1 MSRNIYYGG
10 SVFFFLLFLALTFD
24 TIGELPNLD
33 NREALTEQVVLGKK
47 VWENNDCIGCHT
59 LMGEGAYFA
68 PELGNVYQRFGNSTE
83 AIIGFIKSRP
93 VDGIPGRRSM
103 PQFNLSDEELEAVA
117 AFLKYAEEIIMKYSS
132 QAVAKPYFIA
142 AIGLFVGQILFGV
155 ILGLQYVIGD
165 FLFPEIPFNVARM
178 VHTNLLIIWLLF
190 GFMGAAYFLVPEEAE
205 RELHSP
211 LLALVLFWVFLA
223 AGVLTILGYLLVP
236 YAQLA
241 ELTMNELWPTMGREF
256 LEQPTITKIG
266 IVVVVLGFIYNIGV
280 TVLAGRKTVVNLV
293 LLTGLVGLAV
303 FFLFAFYVPD
313 NLVLDK
319 FFWWWVIHLW
329 VEGVWEL
336 IMASILAFV
345 LIKVTGVDREVI
357 EKWMY
362 VIVAMALISGII
374 GTGHH
379 FFWIGTPEYWQWW
392 GSIFGALEPIPFF
405 VMTVFAFNMVNR
417 RRREH
422 PNKAAVL
429 WALGTAVMAF
439 LGAGVWGFL
448 HTLAPVNYYTH
459 GTQITAAHG
468 HMAFYGAYVMIVLT
482 IISYAMPIL
491 RGKEAADPRAQ
502 VLEMWSFWLMTVG
515 MVFITLFLT
524 AAGVLQVWLQRYNEN
539 PEPFMVVQEKVEI
552 FYWMR
557 EIAGVVFLIGLILY
571 VISFFVKGGEREMA
585 SNAVADT
592 A

>member
-1 MSRNIYYGG
+1 
-10 SVFFFLLFLALTFD
+10 
-24 TIGELPNLD
+24 
-33 NREALTEQVVLGKK
+33 
-47 VWENNDCIGCHT
+47 
-59 LMGEGAYFA
+59 
-68 PELGNVYQRFGNSTE
+68 
-83 AIIGFIKSRP
+83 
-93 VDGIPGRRSM
+93 
-103 PQFNLSDEELEAVA
+103 
-117 AFLKYAEEIIMKYSS
+117 MKYSS
-132 QAVAKPYFIA
+132 QAVAKLYFIA

-178 VHTNLLIIWLLF
+178 VHTNLLIVWLLF
-190 GFMGAAYFLVPEEAE
+190 GFMGAAYYLVPEEAE

-211 LLALVLFWVFLA
+211 LLAKVLFWIFLV
-223 AGVLTILGYLLVP
+223 AGALTILGYLLVP
-236 YAQLA
+236 YARLA
-241 ELTMNELWPTMGREF
+241 ELTMNDLLPTMGREF

-266 IVVVVLGFIYNIGV
+266 IVIVALGFLYNIGL
-280 TVLAGRKTVVNLV
+280 TILAGRKTVVNLV

-303 FFLFAFYVPD
+303 FFLFSFYVPD
-313 NLVLDK
+313 NLVTDK
-319 FFWWWVIHLW
+319 YFWWWVVHLW

-336 IMASILAFV
+336 ILGALLAFV

-357 EKWMY
+357 EKWLY
-362 VIVAMALISGII
+362 VIVAMSLITGLI

-379 FFWIGTPEYWQWW
+379 FYWIGTPEYWQWW
-392 GSIFGALEPIPFF
+392 GSIFSAMEPIPFF
-405 VMTVFAFNMVNR
+405 MMTVFAFNMVNR

-482 IISYAMPIL
+482 IISYAMPKL
-491 RGKEAADPRAQ
+491 RGEEAASPRAQ
-502 VLEMWSFWLMTVG
+502 VVEMWSFWLMTVS

-524 AAGVLQVWLQRYNEN
+524 GAGVLQVWMQRYTEM
-539 PEPFMVVQEKVEI
+539 PEAFMVVQEKIAV
-552 FYWMR
+552 FYWLR
-557 EIAGVVFLIGLILY
+557 ELAGVVFLIGLILY

-585 SNAVADT
+585 AARAVDT